1 MSLFQTSAWQHAWW
15 REWGRTP
22 GFRLLGA
29 GGAGASGLYLD
40 KYLFKRLIPV
50 RCLQYVGTNYRRIS
64 TPRTEYNSISP
75 TNESFEASVRR
86 FESLLSSCRWSE
98 AVFRDVSKGS
108 REATY
113 LESLAGEAGWGYRVV
128 DEDTAYAVET
138 RGRFDDYLAKLGPNT
153 RLRLYNRRKVLE
165 TCGEITLADAWPD
178 NVGYFLDLLNAFHVK
193 RWQQPCFSERSLRF
207 HFDFLDK
214 IGEEGGVP
222 DLSILYCDGNPV
234 SVLYNVRYRGRIYNI
249 QSGFELGLHKK
260 LSLGTLHLGYSIEDA
275 FREPDVTVFDLL
287 AGAGKNE
294 DYKSRLATSTEA
306 LVSVMLVKKP
316 LFKMLYWLK
325 SGI

>member
-153 RLRLYNRRKVLE
+153 RQ
-165 TCGEITLADAWPD
+165 TLAATL
-178 NVGYFLDLLNAFHVK
+178 FFRAELAF
-193 RWQQPCFSERSLRF
+193 
-207 HFDFLDK
+207 
-214 IGEEGGVP
+214 
-222 DLSILYCDGNPV
+222 
-234 SVLYNVRYRGRIYNI
+234 
-249 QSGFELGLHKK
+249 
-260 LSLGTLHLGYSIEDA
+260 
-275 FREPDVTVFDLL
+275 
-287 AGAGKNE
+287 
-294 DYKSRLATSTEA
+294 
-306 LVSVMLVKKP
+306 P
-316 LFKMLYWLK
+316 L
-325 SGI
+325 